1 MPRNLDEN
9 IYLSVPIRKDSSL
22 LAHLKDEAQRARGH
36 KRIQMGPYVSSLLE
50 ERDHQLYGEGEGQAL
65 WFSSHPASLAQLIE
79 VAVQKAIASILPS
92 LPLLTTQVQ
101 SLSELVEE
109 SEEETIEQEA
119 AALAAS
125 LKNGGWGCDD

>member
-22 LAHLKDEAQRARGH
+22 LAHLKEEAQQARGH

-50 ERDHQLYGEGEGQAL
+50 ERDHQLYGKGEGQAL

-79 VAVQKAIASILPS
+79 AAVQKALASVLPTLLASFS
-92 LPLLTTQVQ
+92 LTATPIQRGPEQ
-101 SLSELVEE
+101 VEE
-109 SEEETIEQEA
+109 SPEAAIEQEA
-119 AALAAS
+119 A
-125 LKNGGWGCDD
+125 